1 MEVTDLKFKK
11 SKMLLGTMCA
21 LVLATTIGAFPSKA
35 ESAFDYNYYF
45 WKYPDVA
52 NAVGFDPQ
60 ALFNHYQTSGMAE
73 GRYANQQADLDDLQL
88 NYLQSL
94 RQKYVHLQLQS
105 ERQYLR

>member
-60 ALFNHYQTSGMAE
+60 ALFNHYQTN
-73 GRYANQQADLDDLQL
+73 GRRTLCKSAGRVAC
-88 NYLQSL
+88 
-94 RQKYVHLQLQS
+94 RC
-105 ERQYLR
+105 RTR

>member
-1 MEVTDLKFKK
+1 MEVTNLKFKK

-73 GRYANQQADLDDLQL
+73 GRMQISR
-88 NYLQSL
+88 QSGVPL
-94 RQKYVHLQLQS
+94 PDTLIPLKSAKHS
-105 ERQYLR
+105 

>member
-60 ALFNHYQTSGMAE
+60 ALFNHYQPVEWQKDVMQIS
-73 GRYANQQADLDDLQL
+73 
-88 NYLQSL
+88 
-94 RQKYVHLQLQS
+94 RQRGVPLPDTLIPLKSAKHS
-105 ERQYLR
+105 

>member
-60 ALFNHYQTSGMAE
+60 ALFRAQSIP
-73 GRYANQQADLDDLQL
+73 DDNPACRPEQC
-88 NYLQSL
+88 
-94 RQKYVHLQLQS
+94 
-105 ERQYLR
+105 

>member
-73 GRYANQQADLDDLQL
+73 GRYANPACRPEQC
-88 NYLQSL
+88 
-94 RQKYVHLQLQS
+94 
-105 ERQYLR
+105 

>member
-73 GRYANQQADLDDLQL
+73 GRYANQQAEWRAAAGHPCGIPDDDPACRPEQC
-88 NYLQSL
+88 
-94 RQKYVHLQLQS
+94 
-105 ERQYLR
+105 